1 MDNKVIIAGH
11 LEYGS
16 ERNYQQVVDLFIHRK
31 ENYYRGSVMV
41 KAEDIFR
48 EEERTLDLPRSIFT
62 CSNKEYLNT
71 VNLLKQIAQF
81 GISGNLYVWRIV
93 GGQMKEHLVIEPE
106 GDKTAIQAFMR
117 GRQMV
122 DEKGKEAEAKE
133 ALSKAIK
140 KFGRHAQAYERRGFV
155 NFRLDNLKDAL
166 YDYDKS
172 LKIDPGQHKPYYGR
186 ALVHRRMGN
195 LEAAAEDL
203 AHAIKLSIPHQSI
216 YWWSRALRGDTLL
229 SLNRKDEALTEY
241 RYFLQR
247 RRDAEDPVLKW
258 ERRVATEYGKL
269 LLEKGDKKKACE
281 VFERALAAPADKH
294 APDDDTIRALLEQT
308 K

>member
-31 ENYYRGSVMV
+31 ENYYRGDVMV

-48 EEERTLDLPRSIFT
+48 EEERTLDLPRIIFT
-62 CSNKEYLNT
+62 CSNKQYSNT
-71 VNLLKQIAQF
+71 VNLLKQIAEF

-93 GGQMKEHLVIEPE
+93 GGRMKEHLVIEPQ
-106 GDKTAIQAFMR
+106 GDKTAIQAFMK
-117 GRQMV
+117 GREMI
-122 DEKGKEAEAKE
+122 DEQGKEEEAVA

-140 KFGRHAQAYERRGFV
+140 KFSRHAQAYERRGFV
-155 NFRLDNLKDAL
+155 NFRLKNFKDAL

-172 LKIDPGQHKPYYGR
+172 LKLDPGQHKPYYGR

-195 LEAAAEDL
+195 LEAAAEDFEQ
-203 AHAIKLSIPHQSI
+203 AIQLSIPHQPL

-229 SLNRKDEALTEY
+229 ELDRKEEALTEY
-241 RYFLQR
+241 KYFLQR
-247 RRDAEDPVLKW
+247 RRDSDDPILKW
-258 ERRVATEYGKL
+258 ERRVAVAYGKL
-269 LLEKGDKKKACE
+269 LLESGDKPKAKIA
-281 VFERALAAPADKH
+281 FERALAAP
-294 APDDDTIRALLEQT
+294 PDDRAESDAQIRTLLRQT
-308 K
+308 E

>member
-31 ENYYRGSVMV
+31 ENYYRGDVMV

-48 EEERTLDLPRSIFT
+48 EEERTLDLPRIIFT
-62 CSNKEYLNT
+62 CSNKQYLNT

-93 GGQMKEHLVIEPE
+93 GGNMKEHLVIEPQ
-106 GDKTAIQAFMR
+106 GDKTAIQAFMK

-122 DEKGKEAEAKE
+122 EQKGKEEEAKA

-155 NFRLDNLKDAL
+155 NFKLNNLKDAL

-195 LEAAAEDL
+195 LAAAVDDFEQ
-203 AHAIKLSIPHQSI
+203 AIKLSIPHQPL

-229 SLNRKDEALTEY
+229 ELDRRDEALTEY

-247 RRDAEDPVLKW
+247 RRDPSDPVLQW
-258 ERRVATEYGKL
+258 ERRIAVAYGKL
-269 LLEKGDKKKACE
+269 LLEKGDKDKARQA
-281 VFERALAAPADKH
+281 FERALAAP
-294 APDDDTIRALLEQT
+294 PDERAEDEDTIRALIEKT